1 VITVILLTLS
11 IFYYSVIVTPYFSV
25 LMTIDFLGA
34 FGLTRTF
41 GFVFTGAAASV
52 PSITA
57 MRLYRILKVFK
68 MLGFLGSGVL
78 KHK

>member
-1 VITVILLTLS
+1 MITVILLTLS

-25 LMTIDFLGA
+25 LITIDFLGA

-41 GFVFTGAAASV
+41 GSDYLGAAASV

-57 MRLYRILKVFK
+57 MRL
-68 MLGFLGSGVL
+68 
-78 KHK
+78 